1 MINLPRKI
9 TFGREV
15 PLFRTS
21 IDPMGVSVSG
31 LTIDLDAHKKTTSY
45 GKEHKHL
52 DGVESIL
59 SNVESEVNEQTERYN
74 ECVKENAPKLKEAYD
89 AYEVEKKKANLFS
102 NLFRIAFLVAII
114 CLIGMYSAKGMAPM
128 VFVVLFFIALAA
140 FVVLAIYA
148 NILHRKAD
156 NQYKAYNEIASKA
169 MQTLLSIDNKL
180 EAAMNRYYNEI
191 DEIFLAS
198 LDSTERQLVLLR
210 REQAA
215 AEERE
220 RKRDEA
226 MIALQAQNQ
235 ELQKEI
241 VNQQKALVN
250 QQQELLNIEIE
261 RERRYNSR

>member
-21 IDPMGVSVSG
+21 IDPMDVQLNGF
-31 LTIDLDAHKKTTSY
+31 TIDRRTHNKTTSY
-45 GKEHKHL
+45 GKEHEHL
-52 DGVESIL
+52 DGVNSIL
-59 SNVESEVNEQTERYN
+59 DDAQSEMEKQSVIYE
-74 ECVKENAPKLKEAYD
+74 ECVKENAPKLEEAYE
-89 AYEVEKKKANLFS
+89 AYAVEKRKANLFS

-114 CLIGMYSAKGMAPM
+114 CLIGMYSAKGMAPL
-128 VFVVLFFIALAA
+128 VFVAFFFIALAA
-140 FVVLAIYA
+140 FVVLAIFA
-148 NILHRKAD
+148 NILHRKAN
-156 NQYKAYNEIASKA
+156 NQHKVYMKMSSDA
-169 MQTLLSIDNKL
+169 LLSLLKIEDEL
-180 EAAMNRYYNEI
+180 EAAMDRYYNEI
-191 DEIFLAS
+191 DGIFLAS
-198 LDSTERQLVLLR
+198 LDSTERQLILLR

-220 RKRDEA
+220 RKRDEK
-226 MIALQAQNQ
+226 MIALQTQNQ
-235 ELQKEI
+235 KLQKEI